1 MNLTERLREL
11 FLYDPL
17 TGWFTYR
24 VHRSQRRIGTRAGS
38 PSGHGYR
45 RLGFDYIKIYEHQAA
60 WLYIYDEWPPEVDH
74 RDGDKSNN
82 ALANLRIATRT
93 QNNFNSKREPGQ
105 SGLRGAYLDK
115 RNLQWYSKI
124 QIGGQVKYLGAFDSA
139 EEAHQA
145 FMKAVELH
153 HGEFAFH
160 KPLSVN

>member
-1 MNLTERLREL
+1 MDLTERLREL
-11 FLYDPL
+11 FRYDPE
-17 TGWFTYR
+17 TGWFIRR
-24 VHRSQRRIGTRAGS
+24 VNKGSFRAGTRAGS

-45 RLGFDYIKIYEHQAA
+45 KIGFEGIRIYEHQAA

-74 RDGDKSNN
+74 RDGNKSNN

-105 SGLRGAYLDK
+105 SGLRGAYLDT
-115 RNLQWYSKI
+115 RSLRWFSKI
-124 QIGGQVKYLGAFDSA
+124 QIGWQVKYLGAFDSA
-139 EEAHQA
+139 EEAHLA

-160 KPLSVN
+160 KHLSVD